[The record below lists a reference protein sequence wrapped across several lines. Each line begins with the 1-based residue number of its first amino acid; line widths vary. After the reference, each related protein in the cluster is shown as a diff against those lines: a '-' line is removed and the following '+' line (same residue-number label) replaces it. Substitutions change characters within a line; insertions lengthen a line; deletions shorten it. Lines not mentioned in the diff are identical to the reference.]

1 MKEDRTSFQTKGLNV
16 DEKLISL
23 PLTYCVQKNAHRQK
37 YLCTRTDSDVQGV
50 ESGSSILIV
59 MNDCLSEFTP
69 CYWCGFLFHVFFII
83 WFCQNLTLR
92 KRGGVSSHRFL

>member
-1 MKEDRTSFQTKGLNV
+1 MKEDGTSFQTKGLNV

-83 WFCQNLTLR
+83 GFCQNLTLR
-92 KRGGVSSHRFL
+92 KSGGVSSHRFL

>member
-1 MKEDRTSFQTKGLNV
+1 MKEDCTSFQTKGLNV

-23 PLTYCVQKNAHRQK
+23 PLTYSVQKNAHRQK

-69 CYWCGFLFHVFFII
+69 CYWCGFLFHVFFIG
-83 WFCQNLTLR
+83 FCQNLTLR